1 MPKKETMQQ
10 KSLNAPD
17 EVRVF
22 DKGKLELASLGGVTF
37 GRATF
42 QPGWKWSESVKPLVK
57 TEWCE
62 APHVQYHLSGRL
74 KVLMYDGTEMEF
86 GPGDV
91 GVVPPKHDAWVIGDE
106 PVTII
111 DISGMKH
118 YAKPEAAKPKRRV
131 AKKTKRAKAK
141 SKAKRRRR

>member
-1 MPKKETMQQ
+1 MQQ
-10 KSLNAPD
+10 KSLNSPD

-42 QPGWKWSESVKPLVK
+42 QPGWKWSESVKPIVK

-74 KVLMYDGTEMEF
+74 HIVMQDGTEMEF

-91 GVVPPKHDAWVIGDE
+91 GVVPPKHDAWVVGDE

-118 YAKPEAAKPKRRV
+118 YAKSKAPRPAKKKAKTVKRAKPK
-131 AKKTKRAKAK
+131 AK
-141 SKAKRRRR
+141 KRRR

>member
-1 MPKKETMQQ
+1 MPKREIMQQ

-22 DKGKLELASLGGVTF
+22 DRGKLELASLGEVTF

-62 APHVQYHLSGRL
+62 APHVQYHVSGRL
-74 KVLMYDGTEMEF
+74 RVVMYDGTEMEF

-91 GVVPPKHDAWVIGDE
+91 GVVPPKHDAWVVGDE

-118 YAKPEAAKPKRRV
+118 YAKPKAVKP
-131 AKKTKRAKAK
+131 AKKKAKAAKRAKPRAK
-141 SKAKRRRR
+141 KRRR

>member
-1 MPKKETMQQ
+1 MAKKETMQQ
-10 KSLNAPD
+10 KSLNSPD

-42 QPGWKWSESVKPLVK
+42 QPGWKWSESVRPLVN

-62 APHVQYHLSGRL
+62 APHVQYHVSGRL
-74 KVLMYDGTEMEF
+74 KVLMHDGTEMEF

-91 GVVPPKHDAWVIGDE
+91 GVVPPKHDAWVVGDE

-118 YAKPEAAKPKRRV
+118 YARPARPKRKPAKPAR
-131 AKKTKRAKAK
+131 KKAKRAKAK
-141 SKAKRRRR
+141 SKKRRR

>member
-22 DKGKLELASLGGVTF
+22 DRGKLELASLGGVTF

-42 QPGWKWSESVKPLVK
+42 QPGWKWSESVKPLVN

-62 APHVQYHLSGRL
+62 APHVQYHVSGRL
-74 KVLMYDGTEMEF
+74 RVLMHDGTEMEF

-91 GVVPPKHDAWVIGDE
+91 GVVPPKHDAWVVGDE
-106 PVTII
+106 TVTII

-118 YAKPEAAKPKRRV
+118 YAQPKAARPAKKKAKAAKK
-131 AKKTKRAKAK
+131 AKPRAK
-141 SKAKRRRR
+141 KRRR

>member
-22 DKGKLELASLGGVTF
+22 DKGKLELASLAGVTF

-57 TEWCE
+57 TDWCE
-62 APHVQYHLSGRL
+62 APHVQYHVSGRL
-74 KVLMYDGTEMEF
+74 RVLMYDGTEMEF

-91 GVVPPKHDAWVIGDE
+91 GVVPPKHDAWVVGDE

-118 YAKPEAAKPKRRV
+118 YAQPKAAKPAKKKTKA
-131 AKKTKRAKAK
+131 AKKTKPKAK
-141 SKAKRRRR
+141 KRRR